1 MLRLSALVLFCAAGA
16 AAAQEAQ
23 PTLNGLPE
31 SPTTPS
37 GSLDFRY
44 DPTDSWNPAEGPD
57 ATLAELDRIEKTRRG
72 MIDPGPLGAPFDAAD
87 KLFGGIDDAIGLR
100 FGVAY
105 TMLFQQA
112 SGGPGDRYGGSGD
125 LDLMSSWTLLG
136 RGTENEGRLV
146 FTGEYRFAIGDQP
159 ASALGGELG
168 LLTNT
173 TGGFNDRGWVVRD
186 VFWLQN
192 FFDGGLRVLVGRFD
206 PSDYLG
212 TNPLQGINT
221 SFSNRAF
228 SANASVAF
236 PAGHSLGA
244 GFSIRPTDLWY
255 VSAGAVNGYGRS
267 NTVEIDSLFDEWDL
281 FWIGEAGFTPII
293 EGIGRSRFAVTL
305 WRMDERSERDLPSDE
320 GISLIAQQSF
330 GEYLTAFVRYA
341 YADAT
346 LTNVREQISGAI
358 GINGLLGDPANLTG
372 LGLSWGD
379 PRSGGRDE
387 KVIECFQRFQLTR
400 FSQLSVGVQGI
411 FDPAY
416 DADSDAL
423 AVFTAR
429 FRIAF

>member
-1 MLRLSALVLFCAAGA
+1 MLRLPPLVLFCAAGA

-31 SPTTPS
+31 TQTTPS

-44 DPTDSWNPAEGPD
+44 DPIDSWNPGEGPD
-57 ATLAELDRIEKTRRG
+57 ATLAELDRIEKSRRG
-72 MIDPGPLGAPFDAAD
+72 MFDPGPLGVPFDAAD
-87 KLFGGIDDAIGLR
+87 KLFGAIEDWIGLR

-136 RGTENEGRLV
+136 RGTESEGRLI

-168 LLTNT
+168 ILTNT

-186 VFWLQN
+186 AFWLQN
-192 FFDGGLRVLVGRFD
+192 LFDGGLRVLIGRFD

-228 SANASVAF
+228 SANASIAF
-236 PAGHSLGA
+236 AAGHALGA
-244 GFSIRPTDLWY
+244 GLSIRPTDLWY
-255 VSAGAVNGYGRS
+255 VSAGAVNGYGQS
-267 NTVEIDSLFDEWDL
+267 NRIEVDSLFDEWDL
-281 FWIGEAGFTPII
+281 FWIGEAGFTPMI

-305 WRMDERSERDLPSDE
+305 WRMDARSELDLPSDE

-330 GEYLTAFVRYA
+330 GESVTAFVRYS

-346 LTNVREQISGAI
+346 LANVREQISGAI

-372 LGLSWGD
+372 LGLSWAD

-416 DADSDAL
+416 DPDSDAL